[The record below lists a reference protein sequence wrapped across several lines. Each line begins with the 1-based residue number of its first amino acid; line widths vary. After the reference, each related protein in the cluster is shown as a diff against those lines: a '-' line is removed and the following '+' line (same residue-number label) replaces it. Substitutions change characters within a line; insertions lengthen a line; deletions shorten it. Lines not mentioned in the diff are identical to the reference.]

1 MRANSVGRQLL
12 QQGVGVQDGAVR
24 CGVVWR
30 GVAWCGAVWRGVAWH
45 GVVWCDA
52 AVGCM
57 TTRCEAVDAMRCVAA
72 VGCTTTP
79 CEAIHA

>member
-1 MRANSVGRQLL
+1 M

-57 TTRCEAVDAMRCVAA
+57 TTRCEAVDAMRRWV
-72 VGCTTTP
+72 VRQR
-79 CEAIHA
+79 HAKRSMRDDATLLIVT